1 MTAAESAVPTAAPT
15 TTPTT
20 TPTAAP
26 TAAPQRW
33 VAVFDLDGTLSWHDT
48 LLPFLTSFLGRHPR
62 RTLRL
67 WRLPFT
73 LLGFVMRDRDRG
85 LLKSRVIRMVV
96 GGATRSVV
104 DAHAAR
110 FVDALKR
117 RHRLRLAA
125 LATLEAHRAAGD
137 HLVLLSASPDLYVP
151 RIADSL
157 GFERTLCT
165 ELVWEGER
173 LVGTLK
179 TANRRGIEK
188 LHCLTWLRT
197 QYPGLPIVAYGN
209 SASDLDHMRR
219 ADRALLVNGNAAARA
234 AAARSGIP
242 TSNWT

>member
-1 MTAAESAVPTAAPT
+1 MTAAESAVPTTVPT
-15 TTPTT
+15 AV
-20 TPTAAP
+20 PTAAP

-73 LLGFVMRDRDRG
+73 LLGFVVRDRDRG
-85 LLKSRVIRMVV
+85 LLKSRVIRMVA

-125 LATLEAHRAAGD
+125 LAMLEAHRAAGD

-165 ELVWEGER
+165 ELEWEGER